1 VQSNLTFDM
10 LERWGAPTCKVSS
23 IKSIILR
30 RALCQII
37 VLYSRYTSDKNGW
50 PRRPVPNLSQAIRC
64 LGCAARAFAY
74 VTYCVGAGEWGCR
87 CAKL

>member
-1 VQSNLTFDM
+1 VGL
-10 LERWGAPTCKVSS
+10 P
-23 IKSIILR
+23 
-30 RALCQII
+30 LCQII

-64 LGCAARAFAY
+64 LERAARAFAY
-74 VTYCVGAGEWGCR
+74 ATYCVGAGTWGCR